1 MIPRLISLLRKAG
14 RGSSTSPFPG
24 TIEID
29 GHRISEIRLLGGY
42 HRPGITKAGRL
53 SVKGVCAGRPV
64 KVYSA
69 HSAEQV
75 RLRRAIQEK
84 MLACGLHFPEIIA
97 SNDHLVA
104 ELWANGQTLARL
116 RGKPLEGAAE
126 RVRQFLRECA
136 TDDRLLQM
144 ARQHEQSFCYLEDY
158 LLQRLG
164 NWIYVREIGGFV
176 AKWRNAYAEIA
187 KSLPRQV
194 SHPDL
199 SRANLLLDEGSS
211 RLFIVDNELLGV
223 GGGWIL
229 DWHNSL
235 LRELRISPLDP
246 PDAALARFAERTWR
260 LRQLGSAL
268 DANDFQ
274 RALRITAEPGGD

>member
-1 MIPRLISLLRKAG
+1 LRKAG

-29 GHRISEIRLLGGY
+29 GHRVAEIRLLGGY

-75 RLRRAIQEK
+75 RLRRAVQEK

-97 SNDHLVA
+97 NNDHLVA
-104 ELWANGQTLARL
+104 ERWVNGQALARL
-116 RGKPLEGAAE
+116 RGKPLEDAAE
-126 RVRQFLRECA
+126 KVRQFLHECA

-144 ARQHEQSFCYLEDY
+144 ARQYGQSFCYLEDY
-158 LLQRLG
+158 LLRRLG
-164 NWIYVREIGGFV
+164 NWVHVREVGGFV
-176 AKWRNAYAEIA
+176 EKWRSAYTDIV

-199 SRANLLLDEGSS
+199 SLANLLLEEGSG
-211 RLFIVDNELLGV
+211 RLFVVDNELLGV

-235 LRELRISPLDP
+235 LREMRISPLDP
-246 PDAALARFAERTWR
+246 PDVELARFAERTWR

-268 DANDFQ
+268 DANDFG
-274 RALRITAEPGGD
+274 RALRITAGADGD